1 MGVNFPDV
9 RYVVNWGPAHNMI
22 DQHQEAGWAGSR
34 NLIVYHGNQLSHCEE
49 QVKTFVNAEGCLRV
63 AAYQSLDDTIISLQP
78 GHSYCTYCTHTCECG
93 NESCIEHSLPFEQA
107 FAIPVASA
115 EVKLSRPV
123 SNEDKL
129 DLTEALN
136 EVRNSMAAKPAVF
149 DQISRHGFSK
159 HLIEDVVTHCHRI
172 FTIGDILETCPV
184 FSLAHALKILDIIGY
199 TKLMKHCV
207 CFDKTI
213 T

>member
-34 NLIVYHGNQLSHCEE
+34 NLIVYHGNKLSHCEE
-49 QVKTFVNAEGCLRV
+49 QVKPFVNAEGCLRV

-78 GHSYCTYCTHTCECG
+78 GHSCCTYECG
-93 NESCIEHSLPFEQA
+93 NESCIEHSLPFEQD

-136 EVRNSMAAKPAVF
+136 RVRNSMAAKPAVF
-149 DQISRHGFSK
+149 DQISRHGFFGLWWS
-159 HLIEDVVTHCHRI
+159 
-172 FTIGDILETCPV
+172 
-184 FSLAHALKILDIIGY
+184 SLFHQRLSE
-199 TKLMKHCV
+199 
-207 CFDKTI
+207 
-213 T
+213 